1 MDKEFCRVRSAK
13 DIVISVSL
21 IILGIILFFLPYGI
35 GIKIGG
41 FFLFLLG
48 SLFLWLFKSVYK
60 ELGDKTIYH
69 KKELFFRR
77 ELLNSIL
84 KGVISDPKSID
95 TTAEGLGWTIKLNVY
110 YSKSADKGYIQLF
123 EYVPYNYEP
132 CTEMLEYRINQIDN
146 LIK

>member
-1 MDKEFCRVRSAK
+1 MEKEFCRVRSAS
-13 DIVISVSL
+13 DIAISVTL
-21 IILGIILFFLPYGI
+21 IILGIVLFLLPYGI

-60 ELGDKTIYH
+60 ETGEKNIYH
-69 KKELFFRR
+69 KRELYFRR
-77 ELLNSIL
+77 ELLNPIL
-84 KGVISDPKSID
+84 KGVVSDPHSID
-95 TTAEGLGWTIKLNVY
+95 TSAEGLGWTIKLNVY

>member
-60 ELGDKTIYH
+60 ETGEKTVYH
-69 KKELFFRR
+69 KRELYFRR
-77 ELLNSIL
+77 ELLNPIL
-84 KGVISDPKSID
+84 KGVVSDPHSID
-95 TTAEGLGWTIKLNVY
+95 ISAEGLGWTIKLNVY

-123 EYVPYNYEP
+123 EYIPYNYEP

>member
-1 MDKEFCRVRSAK
+1 MDKEFYRVRSAS
-13 DIVISVSL
+13 DIAISVTL
-21 IILGIILFFLPYGI
+21 IILGIVLFLLPYGI

-41 FFLFLLG
+41 FFLLLLG

-60 ELGDKTIYH
+60 ETGEKNIYH
-69 KKELFFRR
+69 KRELYFRR
-77 ELLNSIL
+77 DLLNSIL
-84 KGVISDPKSID
+84 KGVVSDPHSID